1 VNLINN
7 VSQQQAQ
14 ASQEVLDS
22 EQGLEQPSKVITDT
36 SQIINSLAADC
47 LAAMDILGEVNNIAE
62 QTNLLALNAA
72 IEAARAG
79 EQGRGTQTLLSEAT
93 QVEQIAS
100 QSRNAS
106 NNMVQRFNDL
116 ANEFNALNRNLE
128 LIKVKKMN

>member
-1 VNLINN
+1 MPLPK
-7 VSQQQAQ
+7 A
-14 ASQEVLDS
+14 
-22 EQGLEQPSKVITDT
+22 
-36 SQIINSLAADC
+36 
-47 LAAMDILGEVNNIAE
+47 
-62 QTNLLALNAA
+62 
-72 IEAARAG
+72 
-79 EQGRGTQTLLSEAT
+79 LLSEAT